1 MNEKI
6 LRIGV
11 LALQG
16 DFALH
21 ARALARCGSASRDR
35 STGEASPSSIGV
47 EAVEIR
53 KPDALE
59 DVAGLIIPGG
69 ESTTLLKLMGEWKF
83 VPAIE
88 KFHAAGKPI
97 FGTCAGLIVLARD
110 VESPRQFSLGLIDV
124 AVERNAYG
132 RQRDSFEALGTAV
145 LEGRRVP
152 VTMVFIRA
160 PRILRMGA
168 GVEPLAEHRGE
179 TVMARQGS
187 VVVATFHPELTDD
200 TTVHRYFCDL
210 VHRGRMICHEE
221 GTLGGRSA
229 R

>member
-1 MNEKI
+1 M
-6 LRIGV
+6 RIGV

-21 ARALARCGSASRDR
+21 AKALARCRSASRDR
-35 STGEASPSSIGV
+35 STGEASPPVDV
-47 EAVEIR
+47 EAVLVR
-53 KPDALE
+53 KPEELE
-59 DVAGLIIPGG
+59 AVGGLIIPGG
-69 ESTTLLKLMGEWKF
+69 ESTTLLKLMDESEF

-110 VESPRQFSLGLIDV
+110 VESPRQFSMGLIDV

-132 RQRDSFEALGTAV
+132 RQRDSFEALGTAI

-160 PRILRMGA
+160 PRIRRVGA
-168 GVEPLAEHRGE
+168 GVESLAEHGGE

-187 VVVATFHPELTDD
+187 VLVAAFHPELTDD

-210 VHRGRMICHEE
+210 VRRAMA
-221 GTLGGRSA
+221 TA
-229 R
+229 